1 MNTIKRAA
9 AGFCSLI
16 VLLGNAGF
24 SAVYAA
30 DPEAVLIKADQV
42 QAEPGETVSY
52 SISLEGLETAGGYA
66 ASGIL
71 LTYDESLEP
80 EILGGTVDVPVYETG
95 KAAAGMTAFA
105 SADPEKHTIAAGT
118 MGEEL
123 CTADGTYM
131 TFRFHVP
138 EDAKRGDIYAVHL
151 TVDQWLD
158 ENGDALPFQTEDGW
172 IKLAPPP
179 LNGSCGEDLR
189 WTLNDAGA
197 LTITGTGYM
206 ENYADD
212 DSARSPWYERRDE
225 IETVSISPSAEYIG
239 DYAFADCTALET
251 VTLPESVSSVGTQ
264 VFSGC
269 DALTDIYIR
278 NDECVIAGDT
288 IPAAVTVHGAE
299 GSSAER
305 YAAENGLAF
314 QPITAKSE
322 TTTTFTETESIRT
335 TTSTTPLTSDSAGS
349 SSTTETSTSRVSA
362 SETTSHT
369 VQQTTS
375 YSETTRTTQQTES
388 TSTTT
393 ITQTTVSS
401 VSSASVT
408 VTTTTVTKPTE
419 TTVSTGSSVITSST
433 GKAVTTTA
441 STSRSAATTSTTAS
455 IIQIT
460 SSGSTHTTAET
471 TVTTS
476 PDTLPGDL
484 NLDGSVNESDLT
496 LLKAY
501 IAKTSGLTG
510 QGLRN
515 ADLNLD
521 GSVDAKDEEL
531 LSKTVQEQTKQTTS
545 GTSSTETT
553 AAETVTSY
561 VTELSIAVDPA
572 SQPRSFRFTSE
583 DQQPLDGI
591 NATISLFQ
599 YCVDAENY
607 LLDADGKPLLTA
619 EGRNIQYDPAAKMT
633 GNSIMDRSYIGK
645 LTPKEELNSPAKLWE
660 QAESPE
666 SGQSFTVYLYYQPDE
681 SVDAIFRP
689 EKPLERAI
697 ASYDITID
705 EVLRGD
711 ANGDHSVDS
720 IDATI
725 VLQLYT
731 AVELSYQDFETR
743 EREIDGKKV
752 TEYAVGI
759 KPNGETNWSNESV
772 FYYTCDIDG
781 DKKVTTTDAMAILIH
796 YTSND
801 LAHVPLTWEE
811 ILNGT

>member
-1 MNTIKRAA
+1 M
-9 AGFCSLI
+9 
-16 VLLGNAGF
+16 
-24 SAVYAA
+24 
-30 DPEAVLIKADQV
+30 
-42 QAEPGETVSY
+42 
-52 SISLEGLETAGGYA
+52 
-66 ASGIL
+66 
-71 LTYDESLEP
+71 
-80 EILGGTVDVPVYETG
+80 
-95 KAAAGMTAFA
+95 
-105 SADPEKHTIAAGT
+105 
-118 MGEEL
+118 
-123 CTADGTYM
+123 
-131 TFRFHVP
+131 
-138 EDAKRGDIYAVHL
+138 
-151 TVDQWLD
+151 
-158 ENGDALPFQTEDGW
+158 
-172 IKLAPPP
+172 
-179 LNGSCGEDLR
+179 
-189 WTLNDAGA
+189 
-197 LTITGTGYM
+197 
-206 ENYADD
+206 
-212 DSARSPWYERRDE
+212 
-225 IETVSISPSAEYIG
+225 
-239 DYAFADCTALET
+239 
-251 VTLPESVSSVGTQ
+251 
-264 VFSGC
+264 
-269 DALTDIYIR
+269 
-278 NDECVIAGDT
+278 
-288 IPAAVTVHGAE
+288 
-299 GSSAER
+299 
-305 YAAENGLAF
+305 
-314 QPITAKSE
+314 
-322 TTTTFTETESIRT
+322 
-335 TTSTTPLTSDSAGS
+335 
-349 SSTTETSTSRVSA
+349 
-362 SETTSHT
+362 
-369 VQQTTS
+369 
-375 YSETTRTTQQTES
+375 
-388 TSTTT
+388 
-393 ITQTTVSS
+393 
-401 VSSASVT
+401 
-408 VTTTTVTKPTE
+408 
-419 TTVSTGSSVITSST
+419 
-433 GKAVTTTA
+433 
-441 STSRSAATTSTTAS
+441 
-455 IIQIT
+455 
-460 SSGSTHTTAET
+460 
-471 TVTTS
+471 TTS

-484 NLDGSVNESDLT
+484 NLDGSVNESDLS

-501 IAKTSGLTG
+501 IAKTSELTG

-619 EGRNIQYDPAAKMT
+619 EGRKIQYDPAAKMT

-752 TEYAVGI
+752 TEYAAGI
-759 KPNGETNWSNESV
+759 KPNGETNWVNESV

-781 DKKVTTTDAMAILIH
+781 DRKVSITDAMAILIH

-811 ILNGT
+811 ILKGA